1 MEDPKDYGFT
11 KALRVAHGR
20 IITILDKE
28 AKVFTRIWC
37 VFELFLTLIDVQ
49 REEGEDDGVW
59 AVYTAETHT
68 RANYYYHPNIYK
80 GIKIEDS
87 RKLEQP
93 REAVGIISGGA
104 TCDQDST
111 RLTAIREAYFPFE
124 LITQSMEIKVEE
136 GKASVEDDRVHI
148 LNSIIGE
155 TDNLDAPPP
164 TSHKKYDVVN
174 AALKATFASSVPMLQ
189 KARHQN
195 DRTWTNFTGALSEGK
210 KEIKEMGL
218 DFNEDGGWEG
228 ISSVQ
233 ATQLII
239 NLPQNIGE
247 LWISGTN
254 FEVEFWDAL
263 IQRVGGTSNW
273 KDLTL
278 WHMQEEELEKAGV
291 RLAHALSSNTSITK
305 LTLDALSWNTTVTH
319 LGLYATKLLGSSNV
333 KEWGGRAHGELH
345 TDRVGVEWGG
355 Y

>member
-20 IITILDKE
+20 TITILDKG
-28 AKVFTRIWC
+28 AVVFTRIWC

-68 RANYYYHPNIYK
+68 YDASSCDHPNIYK
-80 GIKIEDS
+80 GSSDHRRKIE
-87 RKLEQP
+87 EP

-111 RLTAIREAYFPFE
+111 RLTARREAYFPFE
-124 LITQSMEIKVEE
+124 LISQSMEIKVEK

-155 TDNLDAPPP
+155 TDNLSAPPP
-164 TSHKKYDVVN
+164 TSHKKYDAVN
-174 AALKATFASSVPMLQ
+174 AELKATFASSVGMLQ

-195 DRTWTNFTGALSEGK
+195 DMTWTKFTGALSEGK
-210 KEIKEMGL
+210 KEIKEMQL
-218 DFNEDGGWEG
+218 VFNDDGWKG

-239 NLPQNIGE
+239 NLPQNIE
-247 LWISGTN
+247 WFEIIRTN
-254 FEVEFWDAL
+254 FEAEFWDAL

-273 KDLTL
+273 KNLTL
-278 WHMQEEELEKAGV
+278 
-291 RLAHALSSNTSITK
+291 
-305 LTLDALSWNTTVTH
+305 
-319 LGLYATKLLGSSNV
+319 
-333 KEWGGRAHGELH
+333 
-345 TDRVGVEWGG
+345 
-355 Y
+355 

>member
-28 AKVFTRIWC
+28 AVVFTRIWC

-104 TCDQDST
+104 TCDRDNT
-111 RLTAIREAYFPFE
+111 YRTAGREAHFPFE
-124 LITQSMEIKVEE
+124 LITQSMEIKVEK

-155 TDNLDAPPP
+155 TDNLSAPPP
-164 TSHKKYDVVN
+164 TSHNKYDAVN
-174 AALKATFASSVPMLQ
+174 AALKATFASSVGMLQ
-189 KARHQN
+189 KALQQN
-195 DRTWTNFTGALSEGK
+195 DMTWTKFTGALSEGK
-210 KEIKEMGL
+210 KEIKNMEL
-218 DFNEDGGWEG
+218 KFDDDGWEG
-228 ISSVQ
+228 ISLVQ

-239 NLPQNIGE
+239 NLPQNIE
-247 LWISGTN
+247 YLWISGTN
-254 FEVEFWDAL
+254 FETEFWDAL

-273 KDLTL
+273 KNLTL
-278 WHMQEEELEKAGV
+278 YKTQEEDLEKTGV
-291 RLAHALSSNTSITK
+291 RLAHALS
-305 LTLDALSWNTTVTH
+305 WNTTITELV
-319 LGLYATKLLGSSNV
+319 LVYTKLLGSSNV
-333 KEWGGRAHGELH
+333 KEQ
-345 TDRVGVEWGG
+345 
-355 Y
+355 